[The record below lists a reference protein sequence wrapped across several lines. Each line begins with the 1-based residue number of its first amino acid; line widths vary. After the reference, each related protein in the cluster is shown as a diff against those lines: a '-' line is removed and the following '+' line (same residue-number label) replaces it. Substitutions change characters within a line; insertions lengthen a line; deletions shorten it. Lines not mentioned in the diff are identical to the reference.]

1 MATALLALGLVLGVE
16 GLILALVPDRLE
28 ALLDTLRA
36 MPVEARRLAGLLA
49 LAVGIGLVVLARSLG
64 A

>member
-1 MATALLALGLVLGVE
+1 MSTALLALGLVLCVE
-16 GLILALVPDRLE
+16 GAILALLPDRLE
-28 ALLDTLRA
+28 ALLETLRA

-49 LAVGIGLVVLARSLG
+49 LVVGLGLVLSARGLA